1 MSVEKSVTITS
12 HFQVIENICL
22 LKETWSDFCERILD
36 AVVNSALG
44 IAKHNTLSDRQVTA
58 LSYRIDNLI
67 TCKSA
72 WNIKQDDVLFEY
84 NWVREHIP
92 FKSWEEQTRDDF
104 MADALKAMKLH
115 ITSDE
120 L

>member
-1 MSVEKSVTITS
+1 MSFEKYVTITS
-12 HFQVIENICL
+12 HFQVIENICFL
-22 LKETWSDFCERILD
+22 EETWSDFCERILD
-36 AVVNSALG
+36 AVVISALG

-58 LSYRIDNLI
+58 LSDRIDNLI
-67 TCKSA
+67 ACKSA

-104 MADALKAMKLH
+104 VADALEAMKRH
-115 ITSDE
+115 INNDE

>member
-36 AVVNSALG
+36 AVINSALG
-44 IAKHNTLSDRQVTA
+44 IAKHNTLSDRQLKA
-58 LSYRIDNLI
+58 LSERFDNLI
-67 TCKSA
+67 ASKSA
-72 WNIKQDDVLFEY
+72 WNVKQDDVLFEY
-84 NWVREHIP
+84 NWVREHVP
-92 FKSWEEQTRDDF
+92 AKSWEEQTRDVF
-104 MADALKAMKLH
+104 MADAIEATKHHLKN
-115 ITSDE
+115 DE